1 MDSEKMRM
9 LQSEFES
16 RYNPLTYNAIHE
28 PKKLSIEQRHFD
40 FLDQQYVK
48 DREWKDVKSF
58 YNGSINLLERSV
70 LGTLAM
76 ARDYNIATRR
86 EREPN
91 YQPMTEGVAIIDE
104 ALKSEHLQPFNVKG
118 DTVAE
123 QFRLDLVQGAG
134 QLATQVAATVFTGG
148 AASTALIGAQIAGN
162 QYLDLKEEG
171 VDTKRAAQASIANAI
186 LQTPLERLSLGKLL
200 KRVPAGS
207 TLGKKL
213 KQIGESALT
222 EAFTEGIQQYPE
234 EITNMIAKNEGKSI
248 QELAAEFDKNV
259 GTYTKNAL
267 YAGLIGG
274 ILGGGAST
282 IRVALDRN
290 VHKEQLNTLEERIDN
305 VKKSGAE
312 SAYAASVINSNL
324 QGSKISIDAEA
335 LYQYAQTQNID
346 EIASYLGV
354 EANNIERA
362 AQEGLDIDI
371 MQGNFEV
378 MAAQKPDFYSAV
390 KDSIIFEDNGYS
402 ISKEKMQKE
411 LQKEYQRLDINDEEF
426 RVWKDTRIQEL
437 LSAGATKQEAL
448 DTVALLSSR
457 ANIANPDDPMQY
469 FRDKPVSFKRVVSTP
484 NGRYMQTKSANE
496 KLIEDERNF
505 AGIVDEY
512 TVGKINDTKTYNV
525 MTTPLAL
532 GLAGGKILPVT
543 IDGSKIKHIFDGHS
557 DGMTPELLKQVPRAM
572 ADPMMVLDSYA
583 GRKVVVLDLKDAQGS
598 TIIVPLELDVERN
611 RYQVNAVSSAYGKGG
626 ENGTDYDWFI
636 EHNLKKGRVS
646 YINKEKTAKWLQSP
660 GSDSA
665 SRGNDLDSLIN
676 NSIPDENALR
686 KRREEMQG
694 YYQTAFHGSPHKF
707 NKFNLENIG
716 TGEGAQSHGWG
727 LYFAKDRSV
736 AGNRYR
742 FIGKAADNSVT
753 FGGRPIMELYDSLER
768 QAGTISDNA
777 EAQKYY
783 DKMALIEDI
792 EYKGSTV
799 DINEENF
806 SPAAVKWF
814 KREIKPRLR
823 IKGSL
828 IEVDIPENNVLLDEQ
843 KTLAKQDENVKN
855 LLKNFYK
862 SLRSEQRS
870 AVKEQL
876 KQSVRKNETSEE
888 YSEKINKTRKID
900 STLSRLNKILKPL
913 PDTAPKFIQR
923 AKELSMSELKGEG
936 YDIGRL
942 KTDQQYYDSI
952 VNSLQA
958 EQKELQAAI
967 AAEEQTIQEAYNK
980 ELETIEK
987 SRGAGLFN
995 SNAITGDNFYAALS
1009 EVLGGAKEAS
1019 IALNKAGIKGI
1030 TYYGDLDGRAFVVFD
1045 DKSIK
1050 ILNKY
1055 NQKVNNDK
1063 KGSITWDEEGKAIIS
1078 LFEGADMS
1086 TVIHEAVGHYFIEN
1100 LMREGALP
1108 NATEQMKKDRQTM
1121 LDYAELTEL
1130 EWNQLNKPFEELT
1143 EEQQKRKTAAH
1154 ERWATAAEQYIML
1167 GKSPSKEMQGPL
1179 SRFQKWLLETYKTI
1193 KDFIS
1198 TNEYAV
1204 PITQEVQEV
1213 FDRMLASQEDINIM
1227 ERVDGYFAKLPSV
1240 ITDNL
1245 SDASKRRLQNVIVK
1259 AHDKAVNL
1267 LTKQSLE
1274 NFTDQRKMQIEEYRA
1289 EILPAIRQE
1298 LEQQPIYAAE
1308 NMLLEDFPKYKT
1320 GKAVAEYYRK
1330 LLSRAMDIESK
1341 PLSEKEELDIVK
1353 FDMISEASGF
1363 TSGDELSSK
1372 LLSEPALQQ
1381 AITLYADEMVQ
1392 VKFPDIYKERRLA
1405 EQAAREAFYTDD
1417 SGLVIGVEQQI
1428 IEDAAAG
1435 ILAQQRSAEQALA
1448 LARAR
1453 RQQAKLAAKTELSNM
1468 VVADAVRTSKYI
1480 SAERRAAAKAID
1492 AAKKN
1497 DYDSALKYK
1506 RLQALNHAMVQESLN
1521 MRAKIEQYKKYLKR
1535 QMKAKK
1541 DTWVD
1546 EKHFV
1551 QAAALM
1557 ERMGLNHKE
1566 YNPEFRT
1573 QSLAEYAAAM
1583 QNEYDNV
1590 SIADWLLDENRT
1602 FISPMQT
1609 LTFDRFEDVIN
1620 ALKNIKAISKQEKYI
1635 TWYGKALD
1643 YKEFKDQA
1651 IENLLKLKTKW
1662 QSGINSKENVKP
1674 QQRLLRSL
1682 TNTDNFFERM
1692 DGWKYGFFSKHFGES
1707 VQIAANK
1714 KALYTMEF
1722 EERIADATKKW
1733 LPDKKAVEAADKEI
1747 YYEALNANVSKHNLI
1762 KILLYLGTESSSY
1775 KLCSVRE
1782 KSTYTEFFRGSDLWV
1797 EGDVELTRSN
1807 LLEFLGNVLT
1817 EADINYAQKVVDACN
1832 AHWDETSD
1840 MVKRMTGFSPERVDA
1855 LPAELTLR
1863 NGAKVVFRGGYVPLV
1878 RYSDSGSH
1886 PAALDAVP
1894 ATNDKRSVNS
1904 IRTLHTNTGGTK
1916 TRDKSVYPLD
1926 LRKGAEYSAVMDNI
1940 HDLCY
1945 RELTTSFRK
1954 IMNDPEMY
1962 SLLKEKLGIA
1972 NFEAFEEFLKKTA
1985 QPYGSGGYSSISERD
2000 AGDCLSWIRQ
2010 KTVNVAIMLNFKTAV
2025 QNLGNPLLYGNVVEG
2040 FGYKDVMAAYGNLF
2054 LNMQNGQ
2061 GWKATRDL
2069 VYSKSPFM
2077 KERSIV
2083 PDISM
2088 RDIKDEG
2095 RKLNPVER
2103 IAVEFGTNV
2112 LVATDNIS
2120 AIPIWAQAYQKKIN
2134 AGASEQEAVLFAET
2148 VIRRTLGS
2156 SRITDV
2162 APIQRGSA
2170 LMKLFTTFQGFF
2182 NTQFNQWQREFGIF
2196 GREWSAGRKA
2206 EASKRIVAFA
2216 AAKYFMFCLL
2226 NLALALEPPFE
2237 EDDDGWVKYG
2247 KELLQYP
2254 MSLLGPVGQVAN
2266 TLVSNMV
2273 GMRTYGY
2280 RMTAVQGAFEQLERT
2295 GAKLGKVIQG
2305 KAEPEEAVEPLANL
2319 GGLIAGVPAQF
2330 NKLFFNAYDI
2340 VVNDMEPQWGDIYR
2354 RRPKRERD

>member
-1 MDSEKMRM
+1 MDSEKMRI

-16 RYNPLTYNAIHE
+16 RYNPLTYNALHE
-28 PKKLSIEQRHFD
+28 PKKLSIEQRNFD

-148 AASTALIGAQIAGN
+148 AASTALMGAQIAGN

-186 LQTPLERLSLGKLL
+186 IQTPLERLSLGKLL

-312 SAYAASVINSNL
+312 PAYAASVINSNL

-346 EIASYLGV
+346 EIAASLGV

-448 DTVALLSSR
+448 DTVALLSSH

-496 KLIEDERNF
+496 KLLEDENNF
-505 AGIVDEY
+505 AANIDKFISGKLVD
-512 TVGKINDTKTYNV
+512 KTIRV
-525 MTTPLAL
+525 MQTPLAL
-532 GLAGGKILPVT
+532 EVAGAKILPV
-543 IDGSKIKHIFDGHS
+543 DMSVENLDKVLNGKHKSDMSADIVKQIPRALTDPLMIFDTY
-557 DGMTPELLKQVPRAM
+557 DGKNGAK
-572 ADPMMVLDSYA
+572 
-583 GRKVVVLDLKDAQGS
+583 RKIVALDLKSKNGA
-598 TIIVPLELDVERN
+598 TIVVPFELEVDNKSNKYVMNEII
-611 RYQVNAVSSAYGKGG
+611 SAYGKTDNKTGEPRYEWFAKQI
-626 ENGTDYDWFI
+626 ENGK
-636 EHNLKKGRVS
+636 LR
-646 YINKEKTAKWLQSP
+646 YINKEKTAKLIENEKPEWLMPFSTDSGFVKTDKLLQSP
-660 GSDSA
+660 SSDSA
-665 SRGNDLDSLIN
+665 SRITDLDSLLN

-694 YYQTAFHGSPHKF
+694 YYQA
-707 NKFNLENIG
+707 
-716 TGEGAQSHGWG
+716 EG
-727 LYFAKDRSV
+727 K
-736 AGNRYR
+736 
-742 FIGKAADNSVT
+742 T
-753 FGGRPIMELYDSLER
+753 
-768 QAGTISDNA
+768 
-777 EAQKYY
+777 
-783 DKMALIEDI
+783 
-792 EYKGSTV
+792 KG
-799 DINEENF
+799 
-806 SPAAVKWF
+806 A
-814 KREIKPRLR
+814 
-823 IKGSL
+823 
-828 IEVDIPENNVLLDEQ
+828 
-843 KTLAKQDENVKN
+843 
-855 LLKNFYK
+855 
-862 SLRSEQRS
+862 
-870 AVKEQL
+870 
-876 KQSVRKNETSEE
+876 
-888 YSEKINKTRKID
+888 
-900 STLSRLNKILKPL
+900 
-913 PDTAPKFIQR
+913 
-923 AKELSMSELKGEG
+923 
-936 YDIGRL
+936 
-942 KTDQQYYDSI
+942 
-952 VNSLQA
+952 
-958 EQKELQAAI
+958 
-967 AAEEQTIQEAYNK
+967 
-980 ELETIEK
+980 
-987 SRGAGLFN
+987 
-995 SNAITGDNFYAALS
+995 
-1009 EVLGGAKEAS
+1009 
-1019 IALNKAGIKGI
+1019 
-1030 TYYGDLDGRAFVVFD
+1030 
-1045 DKSIK
+1045 
-1050 ILNKY
+1050 
-1055 NQKVNNDK
+1055 
-1063 KGSITWDEEGKAIIS
+1063 ITWDEEGKAIIS

-1245 SDASKRRLQNVIVK
+1245 SEASKRRLQNVIVK
-1259 AHDKAVNL
+1259 AHEKAVNL

-1341 PLSEKEELDIVK
+1341 PLNEKEELDIVK

-1392 VKFPDIYKERRLA
+1392 TKFPDIYKERRLA

-1674 QQRLLRSL
+1674 QQRLVRSL

-1707 VQIAANK
+1707 ARTN
-1714 KALYTMEF
+1714 
-1722 EERIADATKKW
+1722 
-1733 LPDKKAVEAADKEI
+1733 
-1747 YYEALNANVSKHNLI
+1747 
-1762 KILLYLGTESSSY
+1762 
-1775 KLCSVRE
+1775 CS
-1782 KSTYTEFFRGSDLWV
+1782 
-1797 EGDVELTRSN
+1797 
-1807 LLEFLGNVLT
+1807 
-1817 EADINYAQKVVDACN
+1817 
-1832 AHWDETSD
+1832 
-1840 MVKRMTGFSPERVDA
+1840 
-1855 LPAELTLR
+1855 
-1863 NGAKVVFRGGYVPLV
+1863 
-1878 RYSDSGSH
+1878 
-1886 PAALDAVP
+1886 
-1894 ATNDKRSVNS
+1894 
-1904 IRTLHTNTGGTK
+1904 
-1916 TRDKSVYPLD
+1916 
-1926 LRKGAEYSAVMDNI
+1926 
-1940 HDLCY
+1940 
-1945 RELTTSFRK
+1945 
-1954 IMNDPEMY
+1954 
-1962 SLLKEKLGIA
+1962 
-1972 NFEAFEEFLKKTA
+1972 
-1985 QPYGSGGYSSISERD
+1985 
-2000 AGDCLSWIRQ
+2000 
-2010 KTVNVAIMLNFKTAV
+2010 
-2025 QNLGNPLLYGNVVEG
+2025 
-2040 FGYKDVMAAYGNLF
+2040 
-2054 LNMQNGQ
+2054 
-2061 GWKATRDL
+2061 
-2069 VYSKSPFM
+2069 
-2077 KERSIV
+2077 
-2083 PDISM
+2083 
-2088 RDIKDEG
+2088 
-2095 RKLNPVER
+2095 
-2103 IAVEFGTNV
+2103 
-2112 LVATDNIS
+2112 
-2120 AIPIWAQAYQKKIN
+2120 
-2134 AGASEQEAVLFAET
+2134 
-2148 VIRRTLGS
+2148 
-2156 SRITDV
+2156 
-2162 APIQRGSA
+2162 
-2170 LMKLFTTFQGFF
+2170 
-2182 NTQFNQWQREFGIF
+2182 
-2196 GREWSAGRKA
+2196 
-2206 EASKRIVAFA
+2206 
-2216 AAKYFMFCLL
+2216 
-2226 NLALALEPPFE
+2226 
-2237 EDDDGWVKYG
+2237 
-2247 KELLQYP
+2247 
-2254 MSLLGPVGQVAN
+2254 
-2266 TLVSNMV
+2266 
-2273 GMRTYGY
+2273 
-2280 RMTAVQGAFEQLERT
+2280 
-2295 GAKLGKVIQG
+2295 
-2305 KAEPEEAVEPLANL
+2305 
-2319 GGLIAGVPAQF
+2319 
-2330 NKLFFNAYDI
+2330 
-2340 VVNDMEPQWGDIYR
+2340 
-2354 RRPKRERD
+2354 

>member
-148 AASTALIGAQIAGN
+148 AASTALMGAQIAGN

-171 VDTKRAAQASIANAI
+171 VDTKSAAQASIANAI
-186 LQTPLERLSLGKLL
+186 IQTPLERLSLGKLL

-312 SAYAASVINSNL
+312 PAYAASVINSNL

-346 EIASYLGV
+346 EIAASLGV

-411 LQKEYQRLDINDEEF
+411 LQKEYHRLDINDEEF
-426 RVWKDTRIQEL
+426 RVWKDMRIQEL

-496 KLIEDERNF
+496 KLLEDENNF
-505 AGIVDEY
+505 SGIVDEY
-512 TVGKINDTKTYNV
+512 KAGTLNETKPYKV
-525 MTTPLAL
+525 MTTPLAIN
-532 GLAGGKILPVT
+532 LAGGKILPVT
-543 IDGSKIKHIFDGHS
+543 IDGGRINHIFEKHF
-557 DGMTPELLKQVPRAM
+557 DGMTPDLLKQLPRAF
-572 ADPMMVLDSYA
+572 ADPIMVLDSYS

-598 TIIVPLELDVERN
+598 TIIVTLDLDVSRD
-611 RYQVNAVSSAYGKGG
+611 RYKVNAINSAYGKGG
-626 ENGTDYDWFI
+626 ANGTNYNWFI
-636 EHNLKKGRVS
+636 EHNIKKGRVA
-646 YINKEKTAKWLQSP
+646 YVNKEKTAKWLQSDS
-660 GSDSA
+660 SDSA
-665 SRGNDLDSLIN
+665 IKGTDLDGFLN

-686 KRREEMQG
+686 KRQEEMQG
-694 YYQTAFHGSPHKF
+694 YYQA
-707 NKFNLENIG
+707 
-716 TGEGAQSHGWG
+716 EG
-727 LYFAKDRSV
+727 K
-736 AGNRYR
+736 
-742 FIGKAADNSVT
+742 T
-753 FGGRPIMELYDSLER
+753 
-768 QAGTISDNA
+768 
-777 EAQKYY
+777 
-783 DKMALIEDI
+783 
-792 EYKGSTV
+792 KG
-799 DINEENF
+799 
-806 SPAAVKWF
+806 A
-814 KREIKPRLR
+814 
-823 IKGSL
+823 
-828 IEVDIPENNVLLDEQ
+828 
-843 KTLAKQDENVKN
+843 
-855 LLKNFYK
+855 
-862 SLRSEQRS
+862 
-870 AVKEQL
+870 
-876 KQSVRKNETSEE
+876 
-888 YSEKINKTRKID
+888 
-900 STLSRLNKILKPL
+900 
-913 PDTAPKFIQR
+913 
-923 AKELSMSELKGEG
+923 
-936 YDIGRL
+936 
-942 KTDQQYYDSI
+942 
-952 VNSLQA
+952 
-958 EQKELQAAI
+958 
-967 AAEEQTIQEAYNK
+967 
-980 ELETIEK
+980 
-987 SRGAGLFN
+987 
-995 SNAITGDNFYAALS
+995 
-1009 EVLGGAKEAS
+1009 
-1019 IALNKAGIKGI
+1019 
-1030 TYYGDLDGRAFVVFD
+1030 
-1045 DKSIK
+1045 
-1050 ILNKY
+1050 
-1055 NQKVNNDK
+1055 
-1063 KGSITWDEEGKAIIS
+1063 ITWDEEGKAIIS

-1193 KDFIS
+1193 KDFVS
-1198 TNEYAV
+1198 ANEYAV

-1341 PLSEKEELDIVK
+1341 PLNEKEELDIVK

-1372 LLSEPALQQ
+1372 LLREPALQQ

-1392 VKFPDIYKERRLA
+1392 AKFPDIYKERRLA

-1674 QQRLLRSL
+1674 QQRLLRSF

-1762 KILLYLGTESSSY
+1762 KMLLYLGTESSSY

-2010 KTVNVAIMLNFKTAV
+2010 KTVNVAIMFNFKTAV

-2061 GWKATRDL
+2061 GWRTTRDL

-2088 RDIKDEG
+2088 RDIKDGG

-2237 EDDDGWVKYG
+2237 EDDDGWVKYS

>member
-134 QLATQVAATVFTGG
+134 QLATNVLATVFTGG

-162 QYLDLKEEG
+162 QYLDLKEED

-186 LQTPLERLSLGKLL
+186 IQTPLERLSLGKLL

-346 EIASYLGV
+346 EIAASLGV

-484 NGRYMQTKSANE
+484 NGRYMQTKTANE
-496 KLIEDERNF
+496 KLLEDENNF
-505 AGIVDEY
+505 SGIVDEY
-512 TVGKINDTKTYNV
+512 KAGTLNETKPYKV
-525 MTTPLAL
+525 MTTPLAIN
-532 GLAGGKILPVT
+532 LAGGKILPVT
-543 IDGSKIKHIFDGHS
+543 IDGGRINHIFEKHF
-557 DGMTPELLKQVPRAM
+557 DGMTPDILKQLPRAF
-572 ADPMMVLDSYA
+572 ADPIMVLDSYS

-598 TIIVPLELDVERN
+598 TIIVPLDLDVSRD
-611 RYQVNAVSSAYGKGG
+611 RYKVNAINSAYGKGG
-626 ENGTDYDWFI
+626 ANGTNYNWFI
-636 EHNLKKGRVS
+636 EHNIKKGRVA
-646 YINKEKTAKWLQSP
+646 YVNKEKTAKWLQSDS
-660 GSDSA
+660 SDSA
-665 SRGNDLDSLIN
+665 IKGTDLDGFLN

-694 YYQTAFHGSPHKF
+694 YYQT
-707 NKFNLENIG
+707 
-716 TGEGAQSHGWG
+716 EG
-727 LYFAKDRSV
+727 K
-736 AGNRYR
+736 
-742 FIGKAADNSVT
+742 
-753 FGGRPIMELYDSLER
+753 
-768 QAGTISDNA
+768 
-777 EAQKYY
+777 
-783 DKMALIEDI
+783 
-792 EYKGSTV
+792 
-799 DINEENF
+799 
-806 SPAAVKWF
+806 
-814 KREIKPRLR
+814 
-823 IKGSL
+823 IKG
-828 IEVDIPENNVLLDEQ
+828 
-843 KTLAKQDENVKN
+843 A
-855 LLKNFYK
+855 
-862 SLRSEQRS
+862 
-870 AVKEQL
+870 
-876 KQSVRKNETSEE
+876 
-888 YSEKINKTRKID
+888 
-900 STLSRLNKILKPL
+900 
-913 PDTAPKFIQR
+913 
-923 AKELSMSELKGEG
+923 
-936 YDIGRL
+936 
-942 KTDQQYYDSI
+942 
-952 VNSLQA
+952 
-958 EQKELQAAI
+958 
-967 AAEEQTIQEAYNK
+967 
-980 ELETIEK
+980 
-987 SRGAGLFN
+987 
-995 SNAITGDNFYAALS
+995 
-1009 EVLGGAKEAS
+1009 
-1019 IALNKAGIKGI
+1019 
-1030 TYYGDLDGRAFVVFD
+1030 
-1045 DKSIK
+1045 
-1050 ILNKY
+1050 
-1055 NQKVNNDK
+1055 
-1063 KGSITWDEEGKAIIS
+1063 ITWDEEGKAIIS

-1108 NATEQMKKDRQTM
+1108 NATEQMKKDRKTM

-1259 AHDKAVNL
+1259 AHEKAVNL

-1392 VKFPDIYKERRLA
+1392 AKFPDIYKERRLA

-1674 QQRLLRSL
+1674 QQRLLRSF

-1762 KILLYLGTESSSY
+1762 KMLLYLGTESSSY

-2010 KTVNVAIMLNFKTAV
+2010 KIVNVAIMFNFKTAV

-2354 RRPKRERD
+2354 RRPKKERDE

>member
-134 QLATQVAATVFTGG
+134 QLATNVLATVFTGG

-186 LQTPLERLSLGKLL
+186 IQTPLERLSLGKLL

-346 EIASYLGV
+346 EIAASLGV

-390 KDSIIFEDNGYS
+390 KDSISFEDNGYS

-484 NGRYMQTKSANE
+484 NGRYMQTKTANE
-496 KLIEDERNF
+496 KLLEDENNF
-505 AGIVDEY
+505 SGIVDEY
-512 TVGKINDTKTYNV
+512 KAGTLNETKPYKV
-525 MTTPLAL
+525 MTTPLAIN
-532 GLAGGKILPVT
+532 LAGGKILPVT
-543 IDGSKIKHIFDGHS
+543 IDGGRINHIFEKHF
-557 DGMTPELLKQVPRAM
+557 DGMTPDLLKQLPRAF
-572 ADPMMVLDSYA
+572 ADPIMVLDSYS

-598 TIIVPLELDVERN
+598 TIIVPLDLDVSRD
-611 RYQVNAVSSAYGKGG
+611 RYKVNAINSAYGKGG
-626 ENGTDYDWFI
+626 ANGTNYNLFI
-636 EHNLKKGRVS
+636 EHNIKKGRVA
-646 YINKEKTAKWLQSP
+646 YVNKEKTAKWLQSDS
-660 GSDSA
+660 SDSA
-665 SRGNDLDSLIN
+665 IKGNNLGSLLN

-707 NKFNLENIG
+707 EKFDLGSVG
-716 TGEGAQSHGWG
+716 TGTGIQAHGWG
-727 LYFAKDRSV
+727 LYFAFSKNT
-736 AGNRYR
+736 AKRYR
-742 FIGKAADNSVT
+742 D
-753 FGGRPIMELYDSLER
+753 RL
-768 QAGTISDNA
+768 
-777 EAQKYY
+777 
-783 DKMALIEDI
+783 
-792 EYKGSTV
+792 KGSRDTYTG
-799 DINEENF
+799 E
-806 SPAAVKWF
+806 
-814 KREIKPRLR
+814 
-823 IKGSL
+823 GSL
-828 IEVDIPENNVLLDEQ
+828 VEVEIPEKDVLLDEN
-843 KTLAKQDENVKN
+843 KSTEKQPPKVREIIKAE
-855 LLKNFYK
+855 LERIGGSAHSGKSFYK
-862 SLRSEQRS
+862 ELMFEMKRRGAENPARAASEH
-870 AVKEQL
+870 
-876 KQSVRKNETSEE
+876 
-888 YSEKINKTRKID
+888 
-900 STLSRLNKILKPL
+900 LNKL
-913 PDTAPKFIQR
+913 
-923 AKELSMSELKGEG
+923 
-936 YDIGRL
+936 
-942 KTDQQYYDSI
+942 
-952 VNSLQA
+952 
-958 EQKELQAAI
+958 
-967 AAEEQTIQEAYNK
+967 
-980 ELETIEK
+980 
-987 SRGAGLFN
+987 
-995 SNAITGDNFYAALS
+995 
-1009 EVLGGAKEAS
+1009 
-1019 IALNKAGIKGI
+1019 GIKGI
-1030 TYYGDLDGRAFVVFD
+1030 KYVGMVDGESYVIFD
-1045 DKSIK
+1045 DQAIK
-1050 ILNKY
+1050 IINSY

-1063 KGSITWDEEGKAIIS
+1063 KGAITWDEEGKAIIS

-1108 NATEQMKKDRQTM
+1108 NATEQMKKDRKTM

-1259 AHDKAVNL
+1259 AHEKAVNL

-1392 VKFPDIYKERRLA
+1392 AKFPDIYKERRLA

-1674 QQRLLRSL
+1674 QQRLLRSF

-1762 KILLYLGTESSSY
+1762 KMLLYLGTESSSY

-2010 KTVNVAIMLNFKTAV
+2010 KIVNVAIMINFKTAV

-2354 RRPKRERD
+2354 RRPKKERDE

>member
-1 MDSEKMRM
+1 MDPEKMRM

-48 DREWKDVKSF
+48 DREWKDLKAL
-58 YNGSINLLERSV
+58 YNGSLNLLERSV

-148 AASTALIGAQIAGN
+148 AASTALMGAQIAGN

-312 SAYAASVINSNL
+312 PAYAASVINSNL

-346 EIASYLGV
+346 EIAASLGV

-496 KLIEDERNF
+496 KLLEDENDF
-505 AGIVDEY
+505 SGIVDEY
-512 TVGKINDTKTYNV
+512 KAGTLNETKPYKV
-525 MTTPLAL
+525 MTTPLAIN
-532 GLAGGKILPVT
+532 LAGGKILPVT
-543 IDGSKIKHIFDGHS
+543 IDGGRINHIFEKHF
-557 DGMTPELLKQVPRAM
+557 DGMTPDLLKQLPRAF
-572 ADPMMVLDSYA
+572 ADPIMVLDSYS

-598 TIIVPLELDVERN
+598 TIIVPLDLDVSRD
-611 RYQVNAVSSAYGKGG
+611 RYKVNAINSAYGKGG
-626 ENGTDYDWFI
+626 ANGTNYNWFI
-636 EHNLKKGRVS
+636 EHNIKKGRVA
-646 YINKEKTAKWLQSP
+646 YVNKEKTAKWLQSDS
-660 GSDSA
+660 SDSA
-665 SRGNDLDSLIN
+665 IKGTDLDGFLN

-694 YYQTAFHGSPHKF
+694 YYQA
-707 NKFNLENIG
+707 
-716 TGEGAQSHGWG
+716 EG
-727 LYFAKDRSV
+727 K
-736 AGNRYR
+736 
-742 FIGKAADNSVT
+742 T
-753 FGGRPIMELYDSLER
+753 
-768 QAGTISDNA
+768 
-777 EAQKYY
+777 
-783 DKMALIEDI
+783 
-792 EYKGSTV
+792 KG
-799 DINEENF
+799 
-806 SPAAVKWF
+806 A
-814 KREIKPRLR
+814 
-823 IKGSL
+823 
-828 IEVDIPENNVLLDEQ
+828 
-843 KTLAKQDENVKN
+843 
-855 LLKNFYK
+855 
-862 SLRSEQRS
+862 
-870 AVKEQL
+870 
-876 KQSVRKNETSEE
+876 
-888 YSEKINKTRKID
+888 
-900 STLSRLNKILKPL
+900 
-913 PDTAPKFIQR
+913 
-923 AKELSMSELKGEG
+923 
-936 YDIGRL
+936 
-942 KTDQQYYDSI
+942 
-952 VNSLQA
+952 
-958 EQKELQAAI
+958 
-967 AAEEQTIQEAYNK
+967 
-980 ELETIEK
+980 
-987 SRGAGLFN
+987 
-995 SNAITGDNFYAALS
+995 
-1009 EVLGGAKEAS
+1009 
-1019 IALNKAGIKGI
+1019 
-1030 TYYGDLDGRAFVVFD
+1030 
-1045 DKSIK
+1045 
-1050 ILNKY
+1050 
-1055 NQKVNNDK
+1055 
-1063 KGSITWDEEGKAIIS
+1063 ITWDEEGKAIIS

-1143 EEQQKRKTAAH
+1143 EKQQKRKTAAH

-1245 SDASKRRLQNVIVK
+1245 SEASKRRLQNVIVK
-1259 AHDKAVNL
+1259 AHEKAVNL

-1392 VKFPDIYKERRLA
+1392 AKFPDIYKERRLA

-1662 QSGINSKENVKP
+1662 QPGINSKENVKP
-1674 QQRLLRSL
+1674 QQRLLRSF

-1762 KILLYLGTESSSY
+1762 KMLLYLGTESSSY

-2010 KTVNVAIMLNFKTAV
+2010 KIVNVAIMFNFKTAV

-2061 GWKATRDL
+2061 GWRTTRDL

-2237 EDDDGWVKYG
+2237 EDDDRWVKYG

>member
-1 MDSEKMRM
+1 MDSEKMRI

-16 RYNPLTYNAIHE
+16 RYNPLTYNALHE
-28 PKKLSIEQRHFD
+28 PKKLSIEQRNFD

-148 AASTALIGAQIAGN
+148 AASTALMGAQIAGN

-186 LQTPLERLSLGKLL
+186 IQTPLERLSLGKLL

-312 SAYAASVINSNL
+312 PAYAASVINSNL

-346 EIASYLGV
+346 EIAASLGV

-448 DTVALLSSR
+448 DTVALLSSH

-496 KLIEDERNF
+496 KLLEDENNF
-505 AGIVDEY
+505 AANIDKFISGKLVD
-512 TVGKINDTKTYNV
+512 KTIRV
-525 MTTPLAL
+525 MQTPLAL
-532 GLAGGKILPVT
+532 EVAGAKILPV
-543 IDGSKIKHIFDGHS
+543 DMSVENLDKVLNGKHKSDMSADIVKQIPRALTDPLMIFDTY
-557 DGMTPELLKQVPRAM
+557 DGKNGAK
-572 ADPMMVLDSYA
+572 
-583 GRKVVVLDLKDAQGS
+583 RKIVALDLKSKNGA
-598 TIIVPLELDVERN
+598 TIVVPFELEVDNKSNKYVMNEII
-611 RYQVNAVSSAYGKGG
+611 SAYGKTDNKTGEPRYEWFAKQI
-626 ENGTDYDWFI
+626 ENGK
-636 EHNLKKGRVS
+636 LR
-646 YINKEKTAKWLQSP
+646 YINKEKTAKLIENEKPEWLMPFSTDSGFVKTDKLLQSP
-660 GSDSA
+660 SSDSA
-665 SRGNDLDSLIN
+665 SRITDLDSLLN

-694 YYQTAFHGSPHKF
+694 YYQA
-707 NKFNLENIG
+707 
-716 TGEGAQSHGWG
+716 EG
-727 LYFAKDRSV
+727 K
-736 AGNRYR
+736 
-742 FIGKAADNSVT
+742 T
-753 FGGRPIMELYDSLER
+753 
-768 QAGTISDNA
+768 
-777 EAQKYY
+777 
-783 DKMALIEDI
+783 
-792 EYKGSTV
+792 KG
-799 DINEENF
+799 
-806 SPAAVKWF
+806 A
-814 KREIKPRLR
+814 
-823 IKGSL
+823 
-828 IEVDIPENNVLLDEQ
+828 
-843 KTLAKQDENVKN
+843 
-855 LLKNFYK
+855 
-862 SLRSEQRS
+862 
-870 AVKEQL
+870 
-876 KQSVRKNETSEE
+876 
-888 YSEKINKTRKID
+888 
-900 STLSRLNKILKPL
+900 
-913 PDTAPKFIQR
+913 
-923 AKELSMSELKGEG
+923 
-936 YDIGRL
+936 
-942 KTDQQYYDSI
+942 
-952 VNSLQA
+952 
-958 EQKELQAAI
+958 
-967 AAEEQTIQEAYNK
+967 
-980 ELETIEK
+980 
-987 SRGAGLFN
+987 
-995 SNAITGDNFYAALS
+995 
-1009 EVLGGAKEAS
+1009 
-1019 IALNKAGIKGI
+1019 
-1030 TYYGDLDGRAFVVFD
+1030 
-1045 DKSIK
+1045 
-1050 ILNKY
+1050 
-1055 NQKVNNDK
+1055 
-1063 KGSITWDEEGKAIIS
+1063 ITWDEEGKAIIS

-1245 SDASKRRLQNVIVK
+1245 SEASKRRLQNVIVK
-1259 AHDKAVNL
+1259 AHEKAVNL

-1341 PLSEKEELDIVK
+1341 PLNEKEELDIVK

-1392 VKFPDIYKERRLA
+1392 TKFPDIYKERRLA

-1674 QQRLLRSL
+1674 QQRLVRSL

-1714 KALYTMEF
+1714 KAVYTMEF
-1722 EERIADATKKW
+1722 KERIADATKKW

-1747 YYEALNANVSKHNLI
+1747 YYEALNAKVSKHNLI
-1762 KILLYLGTESSSY
+1762 KMLLYLGTESSSY

-2061 GWKATRDL
+2061 GWRTTRDL

-2305 KAEPEEAVEPLANL
+2305 KAESEEAVEPLANL

-2354 RRPKRERD
+2354 RRPKRER

>member
-148 AASTALIGAQIAGN
+148 AASTALMGAQIAGN

-186 LQTPLERLSLGKLL
+186 IQTPLERLSLGKLL

-312 SAYAASVINSNL
+312 PAYAASVINSNL

-346 EIASYLGV
+346 EIAASLGV

-496 KLIEDERNF
+496 KLLEDENNF
-505 AGIVDEY
+505 SGIVDEY
-512 TVGKINDTKTYNV
+512 KAGTLNETKPYKV
-525 MTTPLAL
+525 MTTPLAIN
-532 GLAGGKILPVT
+532 LAGGKILPVT
-543 IDGSKIKHIFDGHS
+543 IDGGRINHIFEKHF
-557 DGMTPELLKQVPRAM
+557 DGMTPDLLKQLPRAF
-572 ADPMMVLDSYA
+572 ADPIMVLDSYS

-598 TIIVPLELDVERN
+598 TIIVPLDLDVSRD
-611 RYQVNAVSSAYGKGG
+611 RYKVNAINSAYGKGG
-626 ENGTDYDWFI
+626 ANGTNYNWFI
-636 EHNLKKGRVS
+636 EHNIKKGRVA
-646 YINKEKTAKWLQSP
+646 YVNKEKTAKWLQSDS
-660 GSDSA
+660 SDSA
-665 SRGNDLDSLIN
+665 IKGTDLDGFLN

-694 YYQTAFHGSPHKF
+694 YYQSEKPVNQTKTATFKKWFAKSKIVDESGNPLVVYHGTNNEFDTFDK
-707 NKFNLENIG
+707 NKIG
-716 TGEGAQSHGWG
+716 TATDDGIWGRGFYFGSVSDTPYGTVKMPVYLKMENPFIVNDYKTVEEIADYLDVWEGNFNFDENNKVVMFSQSQLNQITSHIKEKGHDGIIVKLGEKW
-727 LYFAKDRSV
+727 
-736 AGNRYR
+736 
-742 FIGKAADNSVT
+742 
-753 FGGRPIMELYDSLER
+753 
-768 QAGTISDNA
+768 
-777 EAQKYY
+777 
-783 DKMALIEDI
+783 I
-792 EYKGSTV
+792 EY
-799 DINEENF
+799 
-806 SPAAVKWF
+806 
-814 KREIKPRLR
+814 
-823 IKGSL
+823 
-828 IEVDIPENNVLLDEQ
+828 
-843 KTLAKQDENVKN
+843 
-855 LLKNFYK
+855 
-862 SLRSEQRS
+862 
-870 AVKEQL
+870 
-876 KQSVRKNETSEE
+876 
-888 YSEKINKTRKID
+888 
-900 STLSRLNKILKPL
+900 
-913 PDTAPKFIQR
+913 
-923 AKELSMSELKGEG
+923 
-936 YDIGRL
+936 
-942 KTDQQYYDSI
+942 
-952 VNSLQA
+952 
-958 EQKELQAAI
+958 
-967 AAEEQTIQEAYNK
+967 
-980 ELETIEK
+980 
-987 SRGAGLFN
+987 
-995 SNAITGDNFYAALS
+995 
-1009 EVLGGAKEAS
+1009 
-1019 IALNKAGIKGI
+1019 
-1030 TYYGDLDGRAFVVFD
+1030 VVFEPEQI
-1045 DKSIK
+1045 KSID
-1050 ILNKY
+1050 NTGAFD
-1055 NQKVNNDK
+1055 VNNPNIYK
-1063 KGSITWDEEGKAIIS
+1063 QGTAKTKGAITWDEEGKAIIS

-1193 KDFIS
+1193 KDFVS
-1198 TNEYAV
+1198 ANEYAV

-1213 FDRMLASQEDINIM
+1213 FDRMIASQEDINIM

-1245 SDASKRRLQNVIVK
+1245 SEASKRRLQNVIVK

-1341 PLSEKEELDIVK
+1341 PLNEKEELDIVK

-1392 VKFPDIYKERRLA
+1392 AKFPDIYKERRLA

-1573 QSLAEYAAAM
+1573 QSLAEYAVAM

-1635 TWYGKALD
+1635 NWYGKALD

-1674 QQRLLRSL
+1674 QQRLLRSF

-1762 KILLYLGTESSSY
+1762 KMLLYLGTESSSY

-2010 KTVNVAIMLNFKTAV
+2010 KIVNVAIMFNFKTAV

-2061 GWKATRDL
+2061 GWRTTRDL

-2319 GGLIAGVPAQF
+2319 SGLVAGVPAQF

-2354 RRPKRERD
+2354 RRPKRERDK

>member
-1 MDSEKMRM
+1 MDPEKMRM

-16 RYNPLTYNAIHE
+16 RYNPLTYNALHE

-48 DREWKDVKSF
+48 DREWKDLKAL

-134 QLATQVAATVFTGG
+134 QLATNVLATVFTGG

-290 VHKEQLNTLEERIDN
+290 VHKEQLNTLEGRIDN

-346 EIASYLGV
+346 EIAASLGV

-411 LQKEYQRLDINDEEF
+411 LQKEYHRLDINDEEF

-448 DTVALLSSR
+448 DTVVLLSSR

-469 FRDKPVSFKRVVSTP
+469 FRDNPLSFKRVVSTP

-496 KLIEDERNF
+496 KLLEDENNF
-505 AGIVDEY
+505 SGIVDEY
-512 TVGKINDTKTYNV
+512 KAGTLNETKPYKV
-525 MTTPLAL
+525 MTTPLAIN
-532 GLAGGKILPVT
+532 LAGGKILPVT
-543 IDGSKIKHIFDGHS
+543 IDGGRINHIFEKHF
-557 DGMTPELLKQVPRAM
+557 DGMTPDLLKQLPRAF
-572 ADPMMVLDSYA
+572 ADPIMVLDSYS

-598 TIIVPLELDVERN
+598 TIIVPLDLDVSRD
-611 RYQVNAVSSAYGKGG
+611 RYKVNAINSAYGKGG
-626 ENGTDYDWFI
+626 ANGTNYNWFI
-636 EHNLKKGRVS
+636 EHNIKKGRVA
-646 YINKEKTAKWLQSP
+646 YVNKEKTAKWLQSDS
-660 GSDSA
+660 SDSA
-665 SRGNDLDSLIN
+665 IKGTDLDGFLN

-694 YYQTAFHGSPHKF
+694 YYQA
-707 NKFNLENIG
+707 
-716 TGEGAQSHGWG
+716 EG
-727 LYFAKDRSV
+727 K
-736 AGNRYR
+736 
-742 FIGKAADNSVT
+742 T
-753 FGGRPIMELYDSLER
+753 
-768 QAGTISDNA
+768 
-777 EAQKYY
+777 
-783 DKMALIEDI
+783 
-792 EYKGSTV
+792 KG
-799 DINEENF
+799 
-806 SPAAVKWF
+806 A
-814 KREIKPRLR
+814 
-823 IKGSL
+823 
-828 IEVDIPENNVLLDEQ
+828 
-843 KTLAKQDENVKN
+843 
-855 LLKNFYK
+855 
-862 SLRSEQRS
+862 
-870 AVKEQL
+870 
-876 KQSVRKNETSEE
+876 
-888 YSEKINKTRKID
+888 
-900 STLSRLNKILKPL
+900 
-913 PDTAPKFIQR
+913 
-923 AKELSMSELKGEG
+923 
-936 YDIGRL
+936 
-942 KTDQQYYDSI
+942 
-952 VNSLQA
+952 
-958 EQKELQAAI
+958 
-967 AAEEQTIQEAYNK
+967 
-980 ELETIEK
+980 
-987 SRGAGLFN
+987 
-995 SNAITGDNFYAALS
+995 
-1009 EVLGGAKEAS
+1009 
-1019 IALNKAGIKGI
+1019 
-1030 TYYGDLDGRAFVVFD
+1030 
-1045 DKSIK
+1045 
-1050 ILNKY
+1050 
-1055 NQKVNNDK
+1055 
-1063 KGSITWDEEGKAIIS
+1063 ITWDEEGKAIIS

-1392 VKFPDIYKERRLA
+1392 AKFPDIYKERRLA

-1535 QMKAKK
+1535 QTKAKK

-1714 KALYTMEF
+1714 KAVYTMEF

-1762 KILLYLGTESSSY
+1762 KMLLYLGTESSSY

-2077 KERSIV
+2077 KERSTV

-2095 RKLNPVER
+2095 RKLNPVEK
-2103 IAVEFGTNV
+2103 ITVEFGTNV

-2120 AIPIWAQAYQKKIN
+2120 AIPVWLQAYQKKIN
-2134 AGASEQEAVLFAET
+2134 AGASEQDAVLFADT

-2196 GREWSAGRKA
+2196 GREWSASRKA

-2226 NLALALEPPFE
+2226 NLAFALEPPFE
-2237 EDDDGWVKYG
+2237 EDDDGWVKYS

-2254 MSLLGPVGQVAN
+2254 MSLLGPAGQVAN
-2266 TLVSNMV
+2266 ALVSYMV

-2280 RMTAVQGAFEQLERT
+2280 RMTAVQGSFDQMFRT

-2354 RRPKRERD
+2354 RRPKRER

>member
-1 MDSEKMRM
+1 MDPEKMRM

-48 DREWKDVKSF
+48 DREWKDLNAL

-134 QLATQVAATVFTGG
+134 QLATNVFATVFTGG
-148 AASTALIGAQIAGN
+148 VASTALIGAQIAGN

-207 TLGKKL
+207 ILGKKL

-312 SAYAASVINSNL
+312 PAYAASVINSNL

-390 KDSIIFEDNGYS
+390 KDSVIFEDNGYS

-469 FRDKPVSFKRVVSTP
+469 FRDNPLSFKRVVSTP

-496 KLIEDERNF
+496 KLLEDENNF
-505 AGIVDEY
+505 SGIVDEY
-512 TVGKINDTKTYNV
+512 KAGTLNETKPYKV
-525 MTTPLAL
+525 MTTPLAIN
-532 GLAGGKILPVT
+532 LAGGKILPVT
-543 IDGSKIKHIFDGHS
+543 IDGGRINHIFEKHF
-557 DGMTPELLKQVPRAM
+557 DGMTPDLLKQLPRAF
-572 ADPMMVLDSYA
+572 ADPIMVLDSYS

-598 TIIVPLELDVERN
+598 TIIVPLDLDVSRD
-611 RYQVNAVSSAYGKGG
+611 RYKVNAINSAYGKGG
-626 ENGTDYDWFI
+626 ANGTNYNWFI
-636 EHNLKKGRVS
+636 EHNIKKSRVA
-646 YINKEKTAKWLQSP
+646 YVNKEKTAKWLQSDS
-660 GSDSA
+660 SDSA
-665 SRGNDLDSLIN
+665 IKGTDLDGFLN

-694 YYQTAFHGSPHKF
+694 YYQA
-707 NKFNLENIG
+707 
-716 TGEGAQSHGWG
+716 EG
-727 LYFAKDRSV
+727 K
-736 AGNRYR
+736 
-742 FIGKAADNSVT
+742 T
-753 FGGRPIMELYDSLER
+753 
-768 QAGTISDNA
+768 
-777 EAQKYY
+777 
-783 DKMALIEDI
+783 
-792 EYKGSTV
+792 KG
-799 DINEENF
+799 
-806 SPAAVKWF
+806 A
-814 KREIKPRLR
+814 
-823 IKGSL
+823 
-828 IEVDIPENNVLLDEQ
+828 
-843 KTLAKQDENVKN
+843 
-855 LLKNFYK
+855 
-862 SLRSEQRS
+862 
-870 AVKEQL
+870 
-876 KQSVRKNETSEE
+876 
-888 YSEKINKTRKID
+888 
-900 STLSRLNKILKPL
+900 
-913 PDTAPKFIQR
+913 
-923 AKELSMSELKGEG
+923 
-936 YDIGRL
+936 
-942 KTDQQYYDSI
+942 
-952 VNSLQA
+952 
-958 EQKELQAAI
+958 
-967 AAEEQTIQEAYNK
+967 
-980 ELETIEK
+980 
-987 SRGAGLFN
+987 
-995 SNAITGDNFYAALS
+995 
-1009 EVLGGAKEAS
+1009 
-1019 IALNKAGIKGI
+1019 
-1030 TYYGDLDGRAFVVFD
+1030 
-1045 DKSIK
+1045 
-1050 ILNKY
+1050 
-1055 NQKVNNDK
+1055 
-1063 KGSITWDEEGKAIIS
+1063 ITWDEEGKAIIS

-1245 SDASKRRLQNVIVK
+1245 SEASKRRLQNVIVK

-1392 VKFPDIYKERRLA
+1392 AKFPDIYKERRLA

-1707 VQIAANK
+1707 AQIAANK
-1714 KALYTMEF
+1714 KAVYTMEF
-1722 EERIADATKKW
+1722 KERIDDATKKW

-1762 KILLYLGTESSSY
+1762 KMLLYLGTESSSY

-2077 KERSIV
+2077 KERSTV

-2095 RKLNPVER
+2095 RKLNPVEK
-2103 IAVEFGTNV
+2103 ITVEFGTNV

-2120 AIPIWAQAYQKKIN
+2120 AIPVWLQAYQKKIN
-2134 AGASEQEAVLFAET
+2134 AGASEQDAVLFADT

-2226 NLALALEPPFE
+2226 NLAFALEPPFE
-2237 EDDDGWVKYG
+2237 EDDDGWVKYS

-2254 MSLLGPVGQVAN
+2254 MSLLGPAGQVAN
-2266 TLVSNMV
+2266 ALVSYMV

-2280 RMTAVQGAFEQLERT
+2280 RMTAVQGSFDQMFRT

-2340 VVNDMEPQWGDIYR
+2340 VVNITLFNAPSIGGTDM
-2354 RRPKRERD
+2354 

>member
-1 MDSEKMRM
+1 MDSEKMRI

-16 RYNPLTYNAIHE
+16 RYNPLTYNALHE
-28 PKKLSIEQRHFD
+28 PKKLSIEQRNFD

-148 AASTALIGAQIAGN
+148 AASTALMGAQIAGN

-186 LQTPLERLSLGKLL
+186 IQTPLERLSLGKLL

-259 GTYTKNAL
+259 GTYTKSAL

-312 SAYAASVINSNL
+312 PAYAASVINSNL

-346 EIASYLGV
+346 EIAASLGV

-448 DTVALLSSR
+448 DTVALLSSH

-496 KLIEDERNF
+496 KLLEDENNF
-505 AGIVDEY
+505 AANIDKFISGKLVD
-512 TVGKINDTKTYNV
+512 KTIRV
-525 MTTPLAL
+525 MQTPLAL
-532 GLAGGKILPVT
+532 EVAGAKILPV
-543 IDGSKIKHIFDGHS
+543 DMSVENLDKVLNGKHKSDMSADIVKQIPRALTDPLMIFDTY
-557 DGMTPELLKQVPRAM
+557 DGKNGAK
-572 ADPMMVLDSYA
+572 
-583 GRKVVVLDLKDAQGS
+583 RKIVALDLKSKNGA
-598 TIIVPLELDVERN
+598 TIVVPFELEVDNKSNKYVMNEII
-611 RYQVNAVSSAYGKGG
+611 SAYGKTDNKTGEPRYEWFAKQI
-626 ENGTDYDWFI
+626 ENGK
-636 EHNLKKGRVS
+636 LR
-646 YINKEKTAKWLQSP
+646 YINKEKTAKLIENEKPEWLMPFSTDSGFVKTDKLLQSP
-660 GSDSA
+660 SSDSA
-665 SRGNDLDSLIN
+665 SRITDLDSLLN

-694 YYQTAFHGSPHKF
+694 YYQA
-707 NKFNLENIG
+707 
-716 TGEGAQSHGWG
+716 EG
-727 LYFAKDRSV
+727 K
-736 AGNRYR
+736 
-742 FIGKAADNSVT
+742 T
-753 FGGRPIMELYDSLER
+753 
-768 QAGTISDNA
+768 
-777 EAQKYY
+777 
-783 DKMALIEDI
+783 
-792 EYKGSTV
+792 KG
-799 DINEENF
+799 
-806 SPAAVKWF
+806 A
-814 KREIKPRLR
+814 
-823 IKGSL
+823 
-828 IEVDIPENNVLLDEQ
+828 
-843 KTLAKQDENVKN
+843 
-855 LLKNFYK
+855 
-862 SLRSEQRS
+862 
-870 AVKEQL
+870 
-876 KQSVRKNETSEE
+876 
-888 YSEKINKTRKID
+888 
-900 STLSRLNKILKPL
+900 
-913 PDTAPKFIQR
+913 
-923 AKELSMSELKGEG
+923 
-936 YDIGRL
+936 
-942 KTDQQYYDSI
+942 
-952 VNSLQA
+952 
-958 EQKELQAAI
+958 
-967 AAEEQTIQEAYNK
+967 
-980 ELETIEK
+980 
-987 SRGAGLFN
+987 
-995 SNAITGDNFYAALS
+995 
-1009 EVLGGAKEAS
+1009 
-1019 IALNKAGIKGI
+1019 
-1030 TYYGDLDGRAFVVFD
+1030 
-1045 DKSIK
+1045 
-1050 ILNKY
+1050 
-1055 NQKVNNDK
+1055 
-1063 KGSITWDEEGKAIIS
+1063 ITWDEEGKAIIS

-1245 SDASKRRLQNVIVK
+1245 SEASKRRLQNVIVK
-1259 AHDKAVNL
+1259 AHEKAVNL

-1341 PLSEKEELDIVK
+1341 PLNEKEELDIVK
-1353 FDMISEASGF
+1353 FDIISEASGF

-1392 VKFPDIYKERRLA
+1392 TKFPDIYKERRLA

-1417 SGLVIGVEQQI
+1417 SGLAIGVEQQI

-1674 QQRLLRSL
+1674 QQRLVRSL

-1714 KALYTMEF
+1714 KAVYTMEF

-1762 KILLYLGTESSSY
+1762 KMLLYLGTESSSY

-2061 GWKATRDL
+2061 GWRTTRDL

-2305 KAEPEEAVEPLANL
+2305 KAEPEEAIEPLANL

-2354 RRPKRERD
+2354 RRPKKERDE

>member
-1 MDSEKMRM
+1 MDSEKMRI

-16 RYNPLTYNAIHE
+16 RYNPLTYNALHE
-28 PKKLSIEQRHFD
+28 PKKLSIEQRNFD

-148 AASTALIGAQIAGN
+148 AASTALMGAQIAGN

-186 LQTPLERLSLGKLL
+186 IQTPLERLSLGKLL

-312 SAYAASVINSNL
+312 PAYAASVINSNL

-346 EIASYLGV
+346 EIAASLGV

-448 DTVALLSSR
+448 DTVALLSSH

-496 KLIEDERNF
+496 KLLEDENNF
-505 AGIVDEY
+505 AANIDKFISGKLVD
-512 TVGKINDTKTYNV
+512 KTIRV
-525 MTTPLAL
+525 MQTPLAL
-532 GLAGGKILPVT
+532 EVAGAKILPV
-543 IDGSKIKHIFDGHS
+543 DMSVENLDKVLNGKHKSDMSADIVKQIPRALTDPLMIFDTY
-557 DGMTPELLKQVPRAM
+557 DGKNGAK
-572 ADPMMVLDSYA
+572 
-583 GRKVVVLDLKDAQGS
+583 RKIVALDLKSKNGA
-598 TIIVPLELDVERN
+598 TIVVPFELEVDNKSNKYVMNEII
-611 RYQVNAVSSAYGKGG
+611 SAYGKTDNKTGEPRYEWFAKQI
-626 ENGTDYDWFI
+626 ENGK
-636 EHNLKKGRVS
+636 LR
-646 YINKEKTAKWLQSP
+646 YINKEKTAKLIENEKPEWLMPFSTDSGFVKTDKLLQSP
-660 GSDSA
+660 SSDSA
-665 SRGNDLDSLIN
+665 SKGNNLGNLLN

-707 NKFNLENIG
+707 EKFDLGSVG
-716 TGEGAQSHGWG
+716 TGTGIQAHGWG
-727 LYFAKDRSV
+727 LYFAFSKNT
-736 AGNRYR
+736 AKRYR
-742 FIGKAADNSVT
+742 DKLK
-753 FGGRPIMELYDSLER
+753 GRRDTYTGE
-768 QAGTISDNA
+768 
-777 EAQKYY
+777 
-783 DKMALIEDI
+783 
-792 EYKGSTV
+792 
-799 DINEENF
+799 
-806 SPAAVKWF
+806 
-814 KREIKPRLR
+814 
-823 IKGSL
+823 GSL
-828 IEVDIPENNVLLDEQ
+828 VEVEIPENDVLLDED
-843 KTLAKQDENVKN
+843 KSIEKQPPKVREIIKAELERIGGSANSGKS
-855 LLKNFYK
+855 FYK
-862 SLRSEQRS
+862 ELMFEMKRRGAENPARAASEH
-870 AVKEQL
+870 
-876 KQSVRKNETSEE
+876 
-888 YSEKINKTRKID
+888 
-900 STLSRLNKILKPL
+900 LNKL
-913 PDTAPKFIQR
+913 
-923 AKELSMSELKGEG
+923 
-936 YDIGRL
+936 
-942 KTDQQYYDSI
+942 
-952 VNSLQA
+952 
-958 EQKELQAAI
+958 
-967 AAEEQTIQEAYNK
+967 
-980 ELETIEK
+980 
-987 SRGAGLFN
+987 
-995 SNAITGDNFYAALS
+995 
-1009 EVLGGAKEAS
+1009 
-1019 IALNKAGIKGI
+1019 GIKGI
-1030 TYYGDLDGRAFVVFD
+1030 KYVGMVDGESYVIFD
-1045 DKSIK
+1045 DQAIK
-1050 ILNKY
+1050 IINSY

-1063 KGSITWDEEGKAIIS
+1063 KGAITWDEEGKAIIS

-1245 SDASKRRLQNVIVK
+1245 SEASKRRLQNVIVK
-1259 AHDKAVNL
+1259 AHEKAVNL

-1341 PLSEKEELDIVK
+1341 PLNEKEELDIVK

-1392 VKFPDIYKERRLA
+1392 TKFPDIYKERRLA

-1674 QQRLLRSL
+1674 QQRLVRSL

-1714 KALYTMEF
+1714 KAVYTMEF
-1722 EERIADATKKW
+1722 KERIADATKKW

-1863 NGAKVVFRGGYVPLV
+1863 NGAKVVFRGGYIPLV

-2077 KERSIV
+2077 KERSTV

-2095 RKLNPVER
+2095 RKLNPVEK
-2103 IAVEFGTNV
+2103 ITVEFGTNV

-2120 AIPIWAQAYQKKIN
+2120 AIPVWLQAYQKKIN
-2134 AGASEQEAVLFAET
+2134 AGASEQDAVLFADT

-2254 MSLLGPVGQVAN
+2254 MSLLGPVGQVTN

>member
-48 DREWKDVKSF
+48 DREWKDLNAL

-134 QLATQVAATVFTGG
+134 QLATNVLATVFTGG
-148 AASTALIGAQIAGN
+148 VASTALIGAQIAGN

-282 IRVALDRN
+282 IRVAIDRN

-346 EIASYLGV
+346 EIAASLGV

-496 KLIEDERNF
+496 KLLEDENNF
-505 AGIVDEY
+505 SGIVDEY
-512 TVGKINDTKTYNV
+512 KAGTLNETKPYKV
-525 MTTPLAL
+525 MTTPLAIN
-532 GLAGGKILPVT
+532 LAGGKILPVT
-543 IDGSKIKHIFDGHS
+543 IDGGRINHIFEKHF
-557 DGMTPELLKQVPRAM
+557 DGMTPDLLKQLPRAF
-572 ADPMMVLDSYA
+572 ADPIMVLDSYS

-598 TIIVPLELDVERN
+598 TIIVPLDLDVSRD
-611 RYQVNAVSSAYGKGG
+611 RYKVNAINSAYGKGG
-626 ENGTDYDWFI
+626 ANGTNYNWFI
-636 EHNLKKGRVS
+636 EHNIKKGRVA
-646 YINKEKTAKWLQSP
+646 YVNKEKTAKWLQSDS
-660 GSDSA
+660 SDSA
-665 SRGNDLDSLIN
+665 IKGTDLDGFLN

-694 YYQTAFHGSPHKF
+694 YYQA
-707 NKFNLENIG
+707 
-716 TGEGAQSHGWG
+716 EG
-727 LYFAKDRSV
+727 K
-736 AGNRYR
+736 
-742 FIGKAADNSVT
+742 T
-753 FGGRPIMELYDSLER
+753 
-768 QAGTISDNA
+768 
-777 EAQKYY
+777 
-783 DKMALIEDI
+783 
-792 EYKGSTV
+792 KG
-799 DINEENF
+799 
-806 SPAAVKWF
+806 A
-814 KREIKPRLR
+814 
-823 IKGSL
+823 
-828 IEVDIPENNVLLDEQ
+828 
-843 KTLAKQDENVKN
+843 
-855 LLKNFYK
+855 
-862 SLRSEQRS
+862 
-870 AVKEQL
+870 
-876 KQSVRKNETSEE
+876 
-888 YSEKINKTRKID
+888 
-900 STLSRLNKILKPL
+900 
-913 PDTAPKFIQR
+913 
-923 AKELSMSELKGEG
+923 
-936 YDIGRL
+936 
-942 KTDQQYYDSI
+942 
-952 VNSLQA
+952 
-958 EQKELQAAI
+958 
-967 AAEEQTIQEAYNK
+967 
-980 ELETIEK
+980 
-987 SRGAGLFN
+987 
-995 SNAITGDNFYAALS
+995 
-1009 EVLGGAKEAS
+1009 
-1019 IALNKAGIKGI
+1019 
-1030 TYYGDLDGRAFVVFD
+1030 
-1045 DKSIK
+1045 
-1050 ILNKY
+1050 
-1055 NQKVNNDK
+1055 
-1063 KGSITWDEEGKAIIS
+1063 ITWDEEGKAIIS

-1392 VKFPDIYKERRLA
+1392 AKFPDIYKERRLA

-1707 VQIAANK
+1707 AQIAANK
-1714 KALYTMEF
+1714 KAVYTMEF
-1722 EERIADATKKW
+1722 KERIDDATKKW

-1762 KILLYLGTESSSY
+1762 KMLLYLGTESSSY

-1840 MVKRMTGFSPERVDA
+1840 MIKRMTGFSPERVDA

-2010 KTVNVAIMLNFKTAV
+2010 KTVNLAIMLNFKTAV

-2077 KERSIV
+2077 KERSTV

-2095 RKLNPVER
+2095 RKLNPVEK
-2103 IAVEFGTNV
+2103 ITVEFGTNV

-2120 AIPIWAQAYQKKIN
+2120 AIPVWLQAYQKKIN
-2134 AGASEQEAVLFAET
+2134 AGASEQDAVLFADT

-2226 NLALALEPPFE
+2226 NLAFALEPPFE
-2237 EDDDGWVKYG
+2237 EDDDEWVKYS

-2254 MSLLGPVGQVAN
+2254 MSLLGPAGQVAN
-2266 TLVSNMV
+2266 ALVSYMV
-2273 GMRTYGY
+2273 RMRTYGY
-2280 RMTAVQGAFEQLERT
+2280 RMTAVQGSFDQMFRT

-2319 GGLIAGVPAQF
+2319 GGLVAGVPAQF

-2354 RRPKRERD
+2354 RRPKKER